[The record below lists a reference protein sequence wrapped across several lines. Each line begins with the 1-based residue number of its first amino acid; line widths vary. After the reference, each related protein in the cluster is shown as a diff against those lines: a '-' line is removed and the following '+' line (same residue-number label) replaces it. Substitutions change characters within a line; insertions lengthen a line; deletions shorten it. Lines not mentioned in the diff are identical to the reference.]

1 MKRSERHKLRE
12 NPFATWINEMS
23 ERALDYSREL
33 MWAGVAI
40 VAIVAVVLGYNYWR
54 AQAAAK
60 ADTELAAA
68 LAIADAA
75 VVPPPAPGAA
85 TDASKAPQPGTY
97 PTEKAKLEAALPK
110 FLDIAQRYPS
120 THAATTALYH
130 AGATLAELGRF
141 DEAASRYQQVIAEG
155 GGTVYAEMAQLG
167 LATIDVSTGKAADAV
182 SIYEKL
188 VAAPDTQ
195 LPLDGVLVQLAR
207 AYQRLG
213 KTDDAT
219 RTYRRIID
227 EFPQSLYIT
236 ETRQAL
242 GEMGAG
248 QAS

>member
-12 NPFATWINEMS
+12 NPFNTWINEMG

-33 MWAGVAI
+33 TWAGVAI

-75 VVPPPAPGAA
+75 VVPPPAPGA
-85 TDASKAPQPGTY
+85 TDASKAPQPGSY
-97 PTEKAKLEAALPK
+97 PTEEAKLEAALPR

-141 DEAASRYQQVIAEG
+141 DEATARYQQVIAEG
-155 GGTVYAEMAQLG
+155 SGTVYAEMAQLG
-167 LATIDVSTGKAADAV
+167 LAAIDVSTDKAADAV

-213 KTDDAT
+213 KTDDAM
-219 RTYRRIID
+219 RTYRRIVD